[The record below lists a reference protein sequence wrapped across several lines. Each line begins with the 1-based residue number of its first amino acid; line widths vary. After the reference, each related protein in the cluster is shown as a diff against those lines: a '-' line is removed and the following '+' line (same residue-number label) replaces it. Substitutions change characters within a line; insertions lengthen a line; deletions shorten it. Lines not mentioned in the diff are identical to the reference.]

1 MWNTPPG
8 TDWSEEA
15 LSRRGEYLAC
25 WSGVYVKVYFGYDNK
40 ERQGRLSGPEA
51 ACLGDRHVD
60 STTMKACADRH
71 VVRFRDV
78 LEDEVRPA
86 RFGEVEVLSFKTDR
100 R

>member
-1 MWNTPPG
+1 M
-8 TDWSEEA
+8 
-15 LSRRGEYLAC
+15 
-25 WSGVYVKVYFGYDNK
+25 KVYFGYHNK

-60 STTMKACADRH
+60 STTIKACADRH

-86 RFGEVEVLSFKTDR
+86 RFGEVEVLSSKIDR